1 MSNCRQDLEV
11 ASIEYNN
18 DDDDDDDDDDRLFNV
33 FAA

>member
-18 DDDDDDDDDDRLFNV
+18 NDDDDDRLFNV

>member
-18 DDDDDDDDDDRLFNV
+18 NDDDDDDHLFNV

>member
-11 ASIEYNN
+11 ASIEYYNN
-18 DDDDDDDDDDRLFNV
+18 DDDDDRLFNV